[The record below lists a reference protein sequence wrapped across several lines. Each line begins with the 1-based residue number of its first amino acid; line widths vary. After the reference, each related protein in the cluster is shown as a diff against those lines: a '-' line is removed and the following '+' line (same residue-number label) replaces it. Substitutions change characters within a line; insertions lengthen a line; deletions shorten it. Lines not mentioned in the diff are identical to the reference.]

1 MSAFNG
7 MNLSLSV
14 DIHQSFVFPAMF
26 VSLQNKQSQTQMVG
40 SLKGISVASSKL
52 LLAVKS
58 MAADPNGPNTKN
70 ALSAAA
76 R

>member
-1 MSAFNG
+1 
-7 MNLSLSV
+7 
-14 DIHQSFVFPAMF
+14 
-26 VSLQNKQSQTQMVG
+26 MVG

-58 MAADPNGPNTKN
+58 MSADPNAPNAKN
-70 ALSAAA
+70 ALASAA